1 MLLAIEK
8 SLKHTPTDRRYMPM
22 NKKFKMKLHRTTITL
37 IFLTSALA
45 LFAFFGTHINPK
57 EKEAALVQAI
67 LYSLDNFHYAPK
79 DIDDHFSEEFYTFY
93 LQRLDGA
100 KRWLTQEDIRKL
112 EPFVD
117 QLDEEVQ
124 NGSYEFFNLSIGL
137 LKSGLEKT
145 QSYYREALAKPF
157 DFTLKESY
165 ELEGDKREYAKNDEE
180 LRDQW
185 RRAMKY
191 ETLVRLADKLDSQ
204 AEGKDSTLLGKTFEE
219 LEADARQDVLKL
231 YDDWY
236 TRLQR
241 RKRSDYLDIYLNAL
255 ANLFDPHTGYFEP
268 IEKEN
273 FDISMSGRLEGIGA
287 RLQTDGDYTKI
298 VSIVVGGPAWKE
310 GELEEN
316 DLILKV
322 AQGDE
327 EPVDIRAMSIDDV
340 VQLIRGPKGTEVRL
354 TVKKVDGTIK
364 TISII
369 RDVVIFEEG
378 FAKSLILT
386 TPSGSK
392 AGYILLPRFYADFNR
407 ANGRSCAKDVAEEIR
422 KLKAD
427 HVESIIL
434 DLRNNGGGS
443 LRDVVDMS
451 GLFIEEGPIVQVK
464 ARDRKP
470 QYLTDDEPDVLWDG
484 ALIVMVNEFSASASE
499 ILAAAMQDYKRA
511 IIVGSKNTFGK
522 GTVQRFFDL
531 DRLLSGNEDIKP
543 LGEIKLTIQK
553 FYRINGGSTQLRGV
567 NSDIILP
574 DQYAFMDVGEKSYDY
589 ALEWTKIAPAYYS
602 PQNVWDAG
610 KVLPTVKALSVE
622 RLKNDSTFQAITD
635 YAAKLKVRSDLSL
648 INLNLDKYREDQKS
662 WTETSE
668 KFDALFEREVVTD
681 IQNTSTDAR
690 LIQNDEVKKER
701 NEKWI
706 KNVRKDIYLAEALR
720 ILDDVKKAEQQ

>member
-1 MLLAIEK
+1 
-8 SLKHTPTDRRYMPM
+8 MPM
-22 NKKFKMKLHRTTITL
+22 NKKLKMKLHRTTITL
-37 IFLTSALA
+37 ILLTSALA
-45 LFAFFGTHINPK
+45 LFAFFRPRVNPK

-117 QLDEEVQ
+117 QLDDEVQ

-137 LKSGLEKT
+137 IKSGLEKT
-145 QSYYREALAKPF
+145 QSYYREALAEPF
-157 DFTLKESY
+157 DFTLDESY
-165 ELEGDKREYAKNDEE
+165 ELEGEKREYAKNDEE

-191 ETLVRLADKLDSQ
+191 ETLVRLTDKLNSQ
-204 AEGKDSTLLGKTFEE
+204 AEGKDSTLIGKSFEE
-219 LEADARQDVLKL
+219 LEAEARQDVLKL

-327 EPVDIRAMSIDDV
+327 EPVDIRAMSLDDV

-364 TISII
+364 TISIT

-407 ANGRSCAKDVAEEIR
+407 ANGRSCSKDVAEEIR

-427 HVESIIL
+427 GVESIIL

-470 QYLTDDEPDVLWDG
+470 QYLTDDDPDVLWDG

-531 DRLLSGNEDIKP
+531 DRLLSGNEDLKP
-543 LGEIKLTIQK
+543 LGELKLTIQK

-567 NSDIILP
+567 SSDIILP
-574 DQYAFMDVGEKSYDY
+574 DQYAFMDLGEKSYDY
-589 ALEWTKIAPAYYS
+589 ALDWTKIAPAYYS

-622 RLKNDSTFQAITD
+622 RLEKDSTFRAITD

-648 INLNLDKYREDQKS
+648 INLNLDKYREDQKN
-662 WTETSE
+662 WTETGK
-668 KFDALFEREVVTD
+668 KFDALFEREVVSG

-690 LIQNDEVKKER
+690 LIQNDEAKKER

-706 KNVRKDIYLAEALR
+706 KNVRKDIYLAEVLH

>member
-1 MLLAIEK
+1 
-8 SLKHTPTDRRYMPM
+8 MPM
-22 NKKFKMKLHRTTITL
+22 NKKFKMKLHRSTITL
-37 IFLTSALA
+37 IFVTSALA
-45 LFAFFGTHINPK
+45 LFAFFQPRINPK

-145 QSYYREALAKPF
+145 QSYYREALVDPF
-157 DFTLKESY
+157 NFTLKESY

-327 EPVDIRAMSIDDV
+327 EPVNIRAMSIDDV

-407 ANGRSCAKDVAEEIR
+407 ANGRSCSKDVAEEIR

-427 HVESIIL
+427 GVESIIL

-464 ARDRKP
+464 AKDRKP

-567 NSDIILP
+567 NSDVILP

-610 KVLPTVKALSVE
+610 KVLPTVKALSIE
-622 RLKNDSTFQAITD
+622 RIEKDSTFQAITD

>member
-1 MLLAIEK
+1 
-8 SLKHTPTDRRYMPM
+8 MPM

-37 IFLTSALA
+37 ILLTSALA
-45 LFAFFGTHINPK
+45 LFAFFRPRIINSK

-79 DIDDHFSEEFYTFY
+79 DIDDHLSEELYTFY

-145 QSYYREALAKPF
+145 QSYYREALAEPF
-157 DFTLKESY
+157 DFTVKESY
-165 ELEGDKREYAKNDEE
+165 ELEGDKREYAKNDKK
-180 LRDQW
+180 LHDQW

-191 ETLVRLADKLDSQ
+191 ETLVRLANKLDSQ

-219 LEADARQDVLKL
+219 LEAEARQDVLKL

-298 VSIVVGGPAWKE
+298 VSIVVGGPAWKQ

-316 DLILKV
+316 DIITKV

-340 VQLIRGPKGTEVRL
+340 VQLIRGRKGTEVRL

-364 TISII
+364 TISIT

-470 QYLTDDEPDVLWDG
+470 QYLTDDDPDVLWDG

-511 IIVGSKNTFGK
+511 IIVGSKSTFGK

-531 DRLLSGNEDIKP
+531 DRLLSGNDDIKP

-574 DQYAFMDVGEKSYDY
+574 DQYAFMDLGEKSYDY
-589 ALEWTKIAPAYYS
+589 ALEWTKIAPAYYT
-602 PQNVWDAG
+602 PQNVWDAD
-610 KVLPTVKALSVE
+610 KILPTVKALSVE
-622 RLKNDSTFQAITD
+622 RLEKDSTFQAITD

-690 LIQNDEVKKER
+690 LIQNDEVKRER

-706 KNVRKDIYLAEALR
+706 KNVRKDIYLAEVLR

>member
-1 MLLAIEK
+1 
-8 SLKHTPTDRRYMPM
+8 M
-22 NKKFKMKLHRTTITL
+22 NKQIVMKLQRSTLVL
-37 IFLTSALA
+37 IFLAVALA
-45 LFAFFGTHINPK
+45 LFAFLRPRISPE
-57 EKEAALVQAI
+57 EKEAALVQSI
-67 LYSLDNFHYAPK
+67 LYSLENFHYAPK
-79 DIDDHFSEEFYTFY
+79 DIDDQLSEDFYTFY

-112 EPFVD
+112 EPYTH
-117 QLDEEVQ
+117 QLDEELQ

-137 LKSGLEKT
+137 LKKGLEKT
-145 QSYYREALAKPF
+145 QTYYREALTQAF
-157 DFTLKESY
+157 DFSTDEAY
-165 ELEGDKREYAKNDEE
+165 ELEGDKRPYALNDEE

-191 ETLVRLADKLDSQ
+191 ETLVRLTEKLDSQ
-204 AEGKDSTLLGKTFEE
+204 AEGKDSTLIGKTFEE
-219 LEADARQDVLKL
+219 LEAQAREDVLKL

-241 RKRSDYLDIYLNAL
+241 RKRSDYLDIYFNAL
-255 ANLFDPHTGYFEP
+255 TNLFDPHTGYFEP
-268 IEKEN
+268 VEKEN

-298 VSIVVGGPAWKE
+298 VSIVVGGPAWKQ

-316 DLILKV
+316 DIILKV

-364 TISII
+364 TISIT

-378 FAKSLILT
+378 FAKSLLLK

-392 AGYILLPRFYADFNR
+392 TGYILLPRFYADFNR

-427 HVESIIL
+427 GVESIIL

-451 GLFIEEGPIVQVK
+451 GLFIEDGPIVQVK
-464 ARDRKP
+464 DRTHKP
-470 QYLTDDEPDVLWDG
+470 QYLTDDDSSVLWDG
-484 ALIVMVNEFSASASE
+484 PLIVMVNEFSASASE
-499 ILAAAMQDYKRA
+499 ILAAAMQDYDRA
-511 IIVGSKNTFGK
+511 IIVGSKATFGK
-522 GTVQRFFDL
+522 GTVQRFFNL
-531 DRLLSGNEDIKP
+531 DRLISGNSDIKP

-567 NSDIILP
+567 SSDIVLP
-574 DQYAFMDVGEKSYDY
+574 DQYAFMDLGEKSYDH
-589 ALEWTKIAPAYYS
+589 ALEWTKITPAYYE
-602 PQNVWDAG
+602 PQQVWDAS
-610 KVLPTVKALSVE
+610 KILPGIKAHSLE
-622 RLKNDSTFQAITD
+622 RLENDSTFQAIIH
-635 YAAKLKVRSDLSL
+635 YASRLKIRSDLSL
-648 INLNLDKYREDQKS
+648 VNLQIDKYRED
-662 WTETSE
+662 E
-668 KFDALFEREVVTD
+668 KNWMQTTKAFDALFEREVVSD
-681 IQNTSTDAR
+681 IQNPTADIEA
-690 LIQNDEVKKER
+690 IQNDESKKAR
-701 NEKWI
+701 NEKWL
-706 KNVRKDIYLAEALR
+706 KSVRKDIYLAETLR
-720 ILDDVKKAEQQ
+720 ILDDIKKAEQQ